1 MTGVKNM
8 NAETDIRKKLSYSS
22 FTIDRVRKQFGIRLG
37 LKELFNDVEPVPPSD
52 FLRTVLRRSSSLF
65 LFSEKARSEFIIA
78 PVLLEIREIL
88 NQRISIYSGMS
99 LDVSPE
105 EGLQGICDFIITGT
119 PPFPTVQS
127 PLVMIVEAKRNAV
140 EEGLGQCAAEMIAA
154 RRLNQEDEQPYTTVY
169 GCVTTGE
176 LWQFLQ
182 LDEDRNLLIDP
193 AKVYI
198 EHIDRIL
205 GILSAMGSS
214 AVKNQIEK

>member
-1 MTGVKNM
+1 M
-8 NAETDIRKKLSYSS
+8 NEETEQKKLSYSA
-22 FTIDRVRKQFGIRLG
+22 FTMDMVRKKFNIRLA
-37 LKELFNDVEPVPPSD
+37 LKQLFDDAEPVLPSD
-52 FLRTVLRRSSSLF
+52 FLRTVLHRSSSLF

-88 NQRISIYSGMS
+88 NHTVSIYSGMR

-127 PLVMIVEAKRNAV
+127 PLIMLVEAKRNSV

-154 RRLNQEDEQPYTTVY
+154 HRLNQEDELPYSTVY

-182 LDEDRNLLIDP
+182 LEDKNLLIDP
-193 AKVYI
+193 AKIYI

-205 GILSAMGSS
+205 GILLTMGRS
-214 AVKNQIEK
+214 AVKNQIEKQND

>member
-1 MTGVKNM
+1 M